1 MTQSRKKCSAFF
13 PLSARHSRD
22 NFLAS
27 LVTTHSFAVR
37 ALTALQSSTN
47 ANAFSDFLSLAP
59 AGCSDKFVIWLSN
72 SLRSSPPKS
81 TEFCHK
87 NCTSILFNFFIR
99 NRYTISIDLFHK
111 SIQFFVIINYK
122 IITNKK
128 FSEISSNF
136 NI

>member
-13 PLSARHSRD
+13 SLSARHSRD

-59 AGCSDKFVIWLSN
+59 AGCSDKFVIWMSN
-72 SLRSSPPKS
+72 SLRSSPPNQRKFV
-81 TEFCHK
+81 TKIVPIYCP
-87 NCTSILFNFFIR
+87 IFFVR
-99 NRYTISIDLFHK
+99 NRYTISINLFHK
-111 SIQFFVIINYK
+111 SVQFFVIMNYK

-136 NI
+136 SI

>member
-13 PLSARHSRD
+13 SLSARHSRD

-47 ANAFSDFLSLAP
+47 AHAFSDFLSLAP

-72 SLRSSPPKS
+72 SLRSSPSKS
-81 TEFCHK
+81 TEIRHK
-87 NCTSILFNFFIR
+87 NCTSILSNFFVR

-111 SIQFFVIINYK
+111 SVQFFVIINYK
-122 IITNKK
+122 VITNKK

-136 NI
+136 SI